1 MSTVNFPVLNLKQAG
16 GVAVNNTIVPGSSNA
31 YDLGSSGL
39 PFRDLYLSGNVGI
52 GTTAPQEALHINGN
66 ITMSGANRYIGT
78 TGTSNLSLRTNNTNR
93 VTVDLNGNVGIGIAN
108 PVAPLEVQGNML
120 CYGTVSSGTGFMFRN
135 KLINGDFRINQRG
148 TSTNL
153 ASLTAVGATFGYVG
167 DRWGVFRASYAT
179 GAVMAQGTNLGTS
192 DLPYTDAGIKTFARV
207 GRLSGNTGTGIMY
220 CAYALESQDSYA
232 LAGKTVTLSF
242 YYRTGANFS
251 GTAITLN
258 IMTGT
263 GTDEGYQRGVSL
275 TGSADVTKSFST
287 STSWTYATFTT
298 TLNANI
304 TQVAFDIR
312 YTPVGTAGA
321 NDWFDITGVQLE
333 LGSVATPFE
342 VRPYGVEL
350 GLCQRYFYGILGSVN
365 SRHILGPSFS
375 RSTTM
380 FLATVTFPVTMRRV
394 PDLTSS
400 NGTGHFNTS
409 VGGGDVSS
417 SYVEVVGGFV
427 QTVNNYGIAAIVT
440 GPLTLAQGGLTHLNS
455 SNAFVLFNAEL

>member
-350 GLCQRYFYGILGSVN
+350 GLCQRYFCK
-365 SRHILGPSFS
+365 SFS
-375 RSTTM
+375 TNVAPANNVGLDGDHQINLVAAGDPQIVIYWPVPMR
-380 FLATVTFPVTMRRV
+380 AIPTVTLYNPYSSASPGQWSNGV
-394 PDLTSS
+394 TSS
-400 NGTGHFNTS
+400 LAARPFGMTNIKTVIDNTDS
-409 VGGGDVSS
+409 SLAAGYWGIAWSS
-417 SYVEVVGGFV
+417 S
-427 QTVNNYGIAAIVT
+427 
-440 GPLTLAQGGLTHLNS
+440 
-455 SNAFVLFNAEL
+455 AEL